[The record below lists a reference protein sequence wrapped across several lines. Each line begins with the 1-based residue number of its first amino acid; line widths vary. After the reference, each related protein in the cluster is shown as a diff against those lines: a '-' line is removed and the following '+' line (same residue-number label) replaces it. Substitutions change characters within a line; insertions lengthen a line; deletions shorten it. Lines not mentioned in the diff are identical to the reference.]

1 MTRKRQRR
9 TRGKFSS
16 RLWLALGA
24 LIVFSAS
31 GFAVGAKMENRDSF
45 CASCHT
51 EPESQYVQRTT
62 QDPAP
67 DLAAFH
73 AAKAVRCIDC
83 HSGIGVGG
91 RVRAELL
98 GARDALVYLTGK
110 DQQPH
115 HATRPIEDAN
125 CLKCHADVLREQSFE
140 RHFHTLLPQWQQ
152 FSAQAAR
159 CVDCHLSHRTDGD
172 PRIAF
177 LIEQPTV
184 QVCQA
189 CHAVAGE

>member
-1 MTRKRQRR
+1 MSKSTRAA
-9 TRGKFSS
+9 RGKIPTW
-16 RLWLALGA
+16 LWPVLGI
-24 LIVFSAS
+24 LVVLGVG
-31 GFAVGAKMENRDSF
+31 GFTVGARMENRDGF

-51 EPESQYVQRTT
+51 EPETAYVQRTT
-62 QDPAP
+62 QEPAP

-73 AAKAVRCIDC
+73 AGKGVRCIDC
-83 HSGIGVGG
+83 HSGDGMSG
-91 RVRAELL
+91 RIRAEML
-98 GARDALVYLTGK
+98 GARDALVYLTGR

-115 HATRPIEDAN
+115 HATRPIEDVN
-125 CLKCHADVLREQSFE
+125 CLKCHADVLRQRSFE
-140 RHFHTLLPQWQQ
+140 RHFHALLPQWQQ
-152 FSAQAAR
+152 FSADAAR

-177 LIEQPTV
+177 LIERPTV